1 MRSATVDISQTY
13 SQGIDSGML
22 GYTQS
27 IDLSASNI
35 AQKLQQLYGQ
45 ENSPHRGGESEEA
58 EIELFLSFK
67 QQLFDMLTKGQ
78 KSQLNTKA
86 NMASIEGVQI
96 SRATEYGSPYYR
108 YEDEP
113 QKPYEPGR

>member
-1 MRSATVDISQTY
+1 
-13 SQGIDSGML
+13 
-22 GYTQS
+22 
-27 IDLSASNI
+27 
-35 AQKLQQLYGQ
+35 
-45 ENSPHRGGESEEA
+45 
-58 EIELFLSFK
+58 
-67 QQLFDMLTKGQ
+67 MLTKGQ